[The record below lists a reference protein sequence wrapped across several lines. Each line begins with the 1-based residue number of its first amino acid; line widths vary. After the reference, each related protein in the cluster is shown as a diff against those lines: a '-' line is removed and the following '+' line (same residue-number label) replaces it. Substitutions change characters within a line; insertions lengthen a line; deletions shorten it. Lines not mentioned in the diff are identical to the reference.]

1 MADAIPEPEEPESVF
16 NKRLF
21 VENSE
26 SLTDEEFKLCRYSPP
41 VSPTPRG
48 PQRVARGMKG
58 GALAPMSCQH
68 SPVSWHAGT
77 PESFSNAPGGGG
89 VLSNRS
95 QAGDRQ
101 RRPR

>member
-41 VSPTPRG
+41 PKCQCPPPHAAPSESRG
-48 PQRVARGMKG
+48 G
-58 GALAPMSCQH
+58 
-68 SPVSWHAGT
+68 
-77 PESFSNAPGGGG
+77 
-89 VLSNRS
+89 
-95 QAGDRQ
+95 
-101 RRPR
+101 

>member
-41 VSPTPRG
+41 PKCQWSPTPRG
-48 PQRVARGMKG
+48 PQRVARGMG
-58 GALAPMSCQH
+58 GRR
-68 SPVSWHAGT
+68 WH
-77 PESFSNAPGGGG
+77 
-89 VLSNRS
+89 R
-95 QAGDRQ
+95 
-101 RRPR
+101 